1 MQKSIFAYLLAL
13 FFLIGS
19 LLFLSSF
26 FLNTSIDKN
35 ADIGDQVIFEAKNIS
50 INLNFKES
58 DFVLKVKSSMVNSL
72 KEEKNLYVFEPE
84 ILLSEEKI
92 LINLTSNKG
101 IISYGRNTIQL
112 EENIKISGKVNKNN
126 LKGNALGMNIDLNNR
141 SLFSENLV
149 LFIDS
154 FEISFNEIN
163 LNDDKMILKGDPI
176 YLKDKD
182 GMITTTPSL
191 ELKSSG
197 ELVLPEKINISS
209 LNWYDF
215 RRKKNK
221 QDS

>member
-1 MQKSIFAYLLAL
+1 MQKSIFVYLLAL

-26 FLNTSIDKN
+26 FLNTPIKKN
-35 ADIGDQVIFEAKNIS
+35 DDIGDQVIFEAKNIS

-58 DFVLKVKSSMVNSL
+58 DFILKVKSSMVNSL

-84 ILLSEEKI
+84 ILLSEDKI

-182 GMITTTPSL
+182 GMITTTSSL

-197 ELVLPEKINISS
+197 ELVLPEKINVSS
-209 LNWYDF
+209 FN
-215 RRKKNK
+215 
-221 QDS
+221 